1 MRFCIEKKILSF
13 QEREKERQAFGGGE
27 MFFMRT
33 AEDLTGMDGELI
45 LAEYCEE
52 WPPLI
57 PQVGMN
63 NRIRNYYR
71 RVSRAFFT
79 IF

>member
-1 MRFCIEKKILSF
+1 
-13 QEREKERQAFGGGE
+13 
-27 MFFMRT
+27 MFFMRK

-52 WPPLI
+52 WPPLL

-63 NRIRNYYR
+63 NRVRNYYR
-71 RVSRAFFT
+71 RVSYFALIVQQTPPLLFSKY
-79 IF
+79 IL